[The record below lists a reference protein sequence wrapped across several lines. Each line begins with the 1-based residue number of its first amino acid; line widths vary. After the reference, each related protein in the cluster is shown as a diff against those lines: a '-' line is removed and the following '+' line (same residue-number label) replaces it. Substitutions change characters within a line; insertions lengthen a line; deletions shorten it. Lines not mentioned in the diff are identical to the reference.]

1 MTTSLHRHPQPQ
13 QTTNTAPSGIHRLSV
28 EILVMIGNRLRG
40 PELLAALQVCR
51 CGDISQFTT
60 DLQDLRFLELQW
72 SDRDS
77 FYYFVID
84 LLDDN
89 EDVKSLT
96 LQRFREI
103 IQLATNL
110 TTLTLEDS
118 ISDYLH
124 VPCIREVELIGDFGW
139 YRPQFLNQNM
149 DILAQEYPP
158 WHVRSPSITVREMPL
173 LAFCPQLEV
182 LRVQGLHEQ
191 DPSISMRPTLRC
203 PRLQELVLE
212 CCRDQSCFENFPQVI
227 LHLTTLKKLSPN
239 IHSVDEISALC
250 FPLVGTNTMP
260 HPNLEHLTFSEFNRR
275 LDDDYRTSQGLYKIL
290 LNRPKLKATQMPIM
304 IGPED
309 HH

>member
-1 MTTSLHRHPQPQ
+1 
-13 QTTNTAPSGIHRLSV
+13 
-28 EILVMIGNRLRG
+28 
-40 PELLAALQVCR
+40 
-51 CGDISQFTT
+51 
-60 DLQDLRFLELQW
+60 
-72 SDRDS
+72 
-77 FYYFVID
+77 
-84 LLDDN
+84 
-89 EDVKSLT
+89 
-96 LQRFREI
+96 
-103 IQLATNL
+103 
-110 TTLTLEDS
+110 
-118 ISDYLH
+118 
-124 VPCIREVELIGDFGW
+124 
-139 YRPQFLNQNM
+139 M